1 MIGLEFAARSTAPS
15 LQPSNCLGVR
25 ITVTPRIGH
34 RSESTALRWA
44 GWAII
49 LIGLAILSSCGDD
62 NNPVDGKPPGDT
74 IPPTVLAT
82 TPVDGDSTVSVN
94 TVVSARFSEPMD
106 PATMVAAT
114 IELTPATAGQV
125 SYGDSS
131 LVFAPDQALDTNQVY
146 VVTITTAAR
155 DTAGNAL
162 AADHVWHFATYRDT
176 TPPTVVSVSPAD
188 GDSTVLPSTAIRA
201 TFTEKLDPATVTAA
215 SFYLTPAVDASIQY
229 SGVTATLVPLQPLD
243 TLNSYIATITTAV
256 TDSSGNH
263 LPADY
268 SWEFFVIADT
278 ESPTAVLLQPAD
290 GSVVGDSTSVI
301 VEAHDN
307 DRVERI
313 EFYVDGVHVDGADDY
328 TEPYTYLWS
337 LAGFD
342 TASTH
347 TVFARAYDPRGNVAL
362 SDTATVYYQ
371 WRPLI
376 ADPNEPIARN
386 LKAVYERSTANQ
398 VQFRVE
404 TYNGW
409 GTYKAAVGGINVA
422 LFFDTDQNPATG
434 QTTVKQGTIPIND
447 IGAEYRIVIGLYG
460 DSVGRWNGS
469 TWVDHGEVENLNI
482 RNNSNVFEVSI
493 STSRIGSPLLL
504 DLVVANVNLD
514 SVQYYGIEKW
524 DWAPDQ
530 GHATVYIDRSFGAAA
545 PASPRPA
552 ETSATR
558 RESVGPFD

>member
-1 MIGLEFAARSTAPS
+1 MIGLEFAAKSTAPS

-125 SYGDSS
+125 SYGDST

-162 AADHVWHFATYRDT
+162 AADYVWHFATYRDT
-176 TPPTVVSVSPAD
+176 TPPTIVSVSPAD
-188 GDSTVLPSTAIRA
+188 GDSTVLPGAVVRAI
-201 TFTEKLDPATVTAA
+201 FSEKLDPATVTAA
-215 SFYLTPAVDASIQY
+215 SFYLTPSMATSIQY
-229 SGVTATLVPLQPLD
+229 AGLTATLTPLQPLD
-243 TLNSYIATITTAV
+243 TLQSYIATLTTVV

-263 LPADY
+263 LPSDY
-268 SWEFFVIADT
+268 SWEFFVVPDT
-278 ESPTAVLLQPAD
+278 ESPTAVLLHPAE
-290 GSVVGDSTSVI
+290 GGVVGDSTSVI

-307 DRVERI
+307 DRVERV

-347 TVFARAYDPRGNVAL
+347 IVFARAYDPRGNVAV

-386 LKAVYERSTANQ
+386 LKTIYERSTASQ

-409 GTYKAAVGGINVA
+409 GDYKAEVGGIDCA
-422 LFFDTDQNPATG
+422 LYIDIDRDSSTG
-434 QTTVKQGTIPIND
+434 DRVTSGLPIND
-447 IGAEYRIVIGLYG
+447 IGAEYRLIIGQDGDVFDRWVEASSDWIVGAEIDYLQI
-460 DSVGRWNGS
+460 
-469 TWVDHGEVENLNI
+469 T
-482 RNNSNVFEVSI
+482 NNSKVFVVSVNL
-493 STSRIGSPLLL
+493 TRILNPSSF

-514 SVQYYGIEKW
+514 SAATFGITKW

-530 GHATVYIDRSFGAAA
+530 GHATVYIDRSFGTAV
-545 PASPRPA
+545 PASPRA
-552 ETSATR
+552 AKVWALSKEQG
-558 RESVGPFD
+558 GPFD